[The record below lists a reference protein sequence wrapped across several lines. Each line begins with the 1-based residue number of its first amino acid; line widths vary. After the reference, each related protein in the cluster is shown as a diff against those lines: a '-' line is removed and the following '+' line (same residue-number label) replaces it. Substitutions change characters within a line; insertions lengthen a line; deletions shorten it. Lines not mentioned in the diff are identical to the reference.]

1 MMIIWKTK
9 TYTIIIKQNNK
20 KYADMQQF
28 LTQAC
33 TAVTNIAA
41 LKLINSTRLLSRE
54 PLSQRMLMQ

>member
-1 MMIIWKTK
+1 
-9 TYTIIIKQNNK
+9 
-20 KYADMQQF
+20 MQQF